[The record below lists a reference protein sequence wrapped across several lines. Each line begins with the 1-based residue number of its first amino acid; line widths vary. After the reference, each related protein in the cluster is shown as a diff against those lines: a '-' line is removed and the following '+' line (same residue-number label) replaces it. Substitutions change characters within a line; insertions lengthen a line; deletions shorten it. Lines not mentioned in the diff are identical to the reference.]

1 MDKRNAEARSCNHCC
16 HGKAVSITYSEC
28 LSVAL
33 VIQHAK
39 RVASLAVPYFSTL
52 SLKRQNFL
60 ENVIEH
66 NNIFSTTF
74 V

>member
-33 VIQHAK
+33 VVQHVQ
-39 RVASLAVPYFSTL
+39 RMRLIVL
-52 SLKRQNFL
+52 SS
-60 ENVIEH
+60 V
-66 NNIFSTTF
+66 NIKYVF
-74 V
+74 